1 MADFYI
7 FKYIKILAMSQSNS
21 RRKFL
26 RSTAAIAA
34 GVTII
39 PRQVLGR
46 GFIAPSDQL
55 TKGIIGLGGMGR
67 GHIGLAATRV
77 VALCDVDQ
85 THLAAAAKMVGSGV
99 KTMLDYHELIAMP
112 EVDIVHIATP
122 PHWHGIM
129 SIEAAK
135 AGKDIW
141 CEKPMTRTIGEGKR
155 VVEAVKQHGRMFR
168 LNTWFRFQDEFY
180 GMKTT
185 VKPIKKLVESG
196 MLGWPLTVTVSK
208 HTGFDWKFYWVG
220 KTGLEAQPVP
230 QTLDY
235 DRWLGPAPYKPYN
248 AHRVHGTFRGYW
260 DYDGGG
266 LGDMGQ
272 HYLDPIQYFL
282 GKDHTSPVKVEVDA
296 DQQHPDAC
304 GTFRK
309 IIYTYA
315 DGCKIILDGE
325 AKDESVA
332 YIEGPEGKLFAGF
345 KSTIPNLKEK
355 LALLPDP
362 VPQVTDFL
370 ESVKYRTPFALNESN
385 GHRSCTIINLGKIAL
400 QLGRTLNFDP
410 EAQVFIGDDEAN
422 KMINPPMRAPYGI

>member
-1 MADFYI
+1 
-7 FKYIKILAMSQSNS
+7 MSQSNS

-26 RSTAAIAA
+26 RNSAVFAA
-34 GVTII
+34 GISIV
-39 PRQVLGR
+39 PRHVLGR

-55 TKGIIGLGGMGR
+55 TKGIIGVGGMGR
-67 GHIGLAATRV
+67 GHIGLAGTKV

-85 THLAAAAKMVGSGV
+85 THLSAAAKMVGGGV
-99 KTMLDYHELIAMP
+99 KTFADYHELIAMP

-208 HTGFDWKFYWVG
+208 HTGFDWKFYWIG

-230 QTLDY
+230 ATLDY

-309 IIYTYA
+309 IVYTYA

-362 VPQVTDFL
+362 APQVTDFL

-410 EAQVFIGDDEAN
+410 EAQVFINDDEAN

>member
-1 MADFYI
+1 M
-7 FKYIKILAMSQSNS
+7 KIEKNT

-26 RSTAAIAA
+26 KNTA
-34 GVTII
+34 TII
-39 PRQVLGR
+39 AGFSIVPRHVLGK

-67 GHIGLAATRV
+67 GHIGYAGTRV
-77 VALCDVDQ
+77 VAICDVDKK
-85 THLAAAAKMVGSGV
+85 HLLSAEKLIGGGV
-99 KTMLDYHELIAMP
+99 KTFHNHQELIALP

-129 SIEAAK
+129 AVDAAK

-141 CEKPMTRTIGEGKR
+141 CEKPMTRTIGEGKK
-155 VVEAVKQHGRMFR
+155 VVEAVKEYKRMFR
-168 LNTWFRFQDEFY
+168 LNTWFRFEEKFY
-180 GMKTT
+180 GMNTT

-196 MLGWPLTVTVSK
+196 LLGWPLTVTVSK
-208 HTGFDWKFYWVG
+208 TTGFDWKFYWIG
-220 KTGLEAQPVP
+220 KTKLEVQAIPAE
-230 QTLDY
+230 LDY

-282 GKDHTSPVKVEVDA
+282 GKDETSPIKVEVDA
-296 DQQHPDAC
+296 EQQHPDAC

-309 IIYTYA
+309 ITYTYA

-325 AKDESVA
+325 ATDPNAA
-332 YIEGPEGKLFAGF
+332 YIEGPKGKLFAGF
-345 KSTIPNLKEK
+345 KSDIPNLKEK
-355 LALLPDP
+355 IAMMPDP
-362 VPQVTDFL
+362 APQVTNFL
-370 ESVKYRTPFALNESN
+370 DAVKYRTPFALNESN
-385 GHRSCTIINLGKIAL
+385 GFRSCTMINMGKIAL
-400 QLGRTLNFDP
+400 QLGRTLHFDP
-410 EAQVFIGDDEAN
+410 DTQEFVNDTEAN
-422 KMINPPMRAPYGI
+422 FLINPPMRGPWSI

>member
-1 MADFYI
+1 M
-7 FKYIKILAMSQSNS
+7 KIEKNT

-26 RSTAAIAA
+26 KNTA
-34 GVTII
+34 TII
-39 PRQVLGR
+39 AGFSIVPRHVLGK

-67 GHIGLAATRV
+67 GHIGYAGTRV
-77 VALCDVDQ
+77 VAICDVDKN
-85 THLAAAAKMVGSGV
+85 HLLSAEKLIGGGV
-99 KTMLDYHELIAMP
+99 KTFHNHQELIALP

-129 SIEAAK
+129 AVDAAK

-141 CEKPMTRTIGEGKR
+141 CEKPMTRTIGEGKK
-155 VVEAVKQHGRMFR
+155 VVEAVKEYKRMFR
-168 LNTWFRFQDEFY
+168 LNTLFRFEENFY
-180 GMKTT
+180 GMNTT

-196 MLGWPLTVTVSK
+196 LLGWPLTVTVSK
-208 HTGFDWKFYWVG
+208 TTGFDWKFYWIG
-220 KTGLEAQPVP
+220 KTKLEEQAIPAE
-230 QTLDY
+230 LDY

-282 GKDHTSPVKVEVDA
+282 GKDETSPIKVEVDA
-296 DQQHPDAC
+296 EQQHPDAC

-309 IIYTYA
+309 ITYTYA

-325 AKDESVA
+325 ATDPNAA
-332 YIEGPEGKLFAGF
+332 YIEGPKGKLFAGF
-345 KSTIPNLKEK
+345 KSDIPNLKEK
-355 LALLPDP
+355 IAMMPDP
-362 VPQVTDFL
+362 APQVTNFL
-370 ESVKYRTPFALNESN
+370 DAVKYRTPFALNESN
-385 GHRSCTIINLGKIAL
+385 GFRSCTMINMGKIAL
-400 QLGRTLNFDP
+400 QLGRTLHFDP
-410 EAQVFIGDDEAN
+410 DTQEFLNDTEAN
-422 KMINPPMRAPYGI
+422 FLINPPMRGPWSI